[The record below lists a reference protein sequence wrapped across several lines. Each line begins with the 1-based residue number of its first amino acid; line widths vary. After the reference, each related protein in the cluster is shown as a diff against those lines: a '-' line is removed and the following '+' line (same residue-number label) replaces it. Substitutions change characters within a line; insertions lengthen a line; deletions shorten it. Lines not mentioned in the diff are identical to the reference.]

1 MQLIKFLQ
9 RPQDAKKKRLI
20 RIVKNRLTLSPV
32 HLQVCG
38 IIWHMANL
46 NNDETMPIPA
56 NKHLDETMPIPA
68 NKNNHEGYLN
78 MDETMP
84 IPPKHDAEE
93 GALDET
99 MPMRTVK
106 EEPPVFEPEPVA
118 YAANQPP
125 VPPDDGPTDKQPRR
139 KKPRR
144 FVWVLGGILLMLLL
158 TAVGGLLGYQQAIAI
173 RIKNQ
178 EDQIAMIATTQYQ
191 LGVNELDAGNYEMAR
206 KRFEYVISLDPSFP
220 GAVEKLTDVML
231 KMAMVTTPTPVVEA
245 GPVPTATPDLR
256 GAEAIFNQAVQ
267 VYRGQDWNATIA
279 TLDRLR
285 DEDIA
290 YRTIEVDGMYYMAL
304 RFRGIQKIVQEGNLE
319 GGMYDLSQAE
329 RYGPVD
335 GQADQYRT
343 WARYYLMGSSFWEVD
358 WPKAL
363 DYFYQVYSALPNL
376 RDGSGWTAMERYRKA
391 SIAYGDQLVAAGEYC
406 MARDQYRNA
415 LSLGSDELLAPTATA
430 VQLICEPPTPTPAPT
445 ATPEPTS
452 LVPTLPAPTAYP

>member
-1 MQLIKFLQ
+1 
-9 RPQDAKKKRLI
+9 
-20 RIVKNRLTLSPV
+20 
-32 HLQVCG
+32 
-38 IIWHMANL
+38 MANL

-56 NKHLDETMPIPA
+56 SRHNDETMRIPAGKNNDETMPIPV
-68 NKNNHEGYLN
+68 NTKPEEGYLN

-84 IPPKHDAEE
+84 ISPKRDAEE
-93 GALDET
+93 SAWDET
-99 MPMRTVK
+99 MPMRAVK
-106 EEPPVFEPEPVA
+106 EEPPVIVPEP
-118 YAANQPP
+118 AAFADPQPP
-125 VPPDDGPTDKQPRR
+125 IPPDDKPGDTQPRR

-144 FVWVLGGILLMLLL
+144 FVWILGGILLMLLL
-158 TAVGGLLGYQQAIAI
+158 GAAGGLLGYRSAIQARIRAQQ
-173 RIKNQ
+173 
-178 EDQIAMIATTQYQ
+178 DQITAIATTQYQ
-191 LGVNELDAGNYEMAR
+191 LGVNELDAGNYAMAR
-206 KRFEYVISLDPSFP
+206 KRFEYVISIDPSFP
-220 GAVEKLTDVML
+220 GAAEKLTDVML

-285 DEDIA
+285 DEDIK
-290 YRTIEVDGMYYMAL
+290 YRTLEVDGMYYMAL

-343 WARYYLMGSSFWEVD
+343 WARYYLTGSSFWEVD
-358 WPKAL
+358 WPKVI

-376 RDGSGWTAMERYRKA
+376 RDGSGWTATERYRKA
-391 SIAYGDQLVAAGEYC
+391 SILYGDQLVEAGEYC

-415 LSLGSDELLAPTATA
+415 LAVGMDELLAPTATA
-430 VQLICEPPTPTPAPT
+430 VQLLCEPPTPTPEP
-445 ATPEPTS
+445 ATPTPT
-452 LVPTLPAPTAYP
+452 LGAPTLPAPTITVTTYP

>member
-1 MQLIKFLQ
+1 MSLQLIKFTQ
-9 RPQDAKKKRLI
+9 RPKDEKKNWLD
-20 RIVKNRLTLSPV
+20 RIVKNRLTLASV

-46 NNDETMPIPA
+46 NN
-56 NKHLDETMPIPA
+56 DETMPIPA

-93 GALDET
+93 GAWDET

-106 EEPPVFEPEPVA
+106 EEPPVFEPEPFA
-118 YAANQPP
+118 YVANQPP
-125 VPPDDGPTDKQPRR
+125 VPPDDGPTYKQPQC

-158 TAVGGLLGYQQAIAI
+158 TAVGGLLGYRQAIAI

-245 GPVPTATPDLR
+245 GPVPTATPRSTRCRSDLQS
-256 GAEAIFNQAVQ
+256 GCTGVP
-267 VYRGQDWNATIA
+267 
-279 TLDRLR
+279 
-285 DEDIA
+285 
-290 YRTIEVDGMYYMAL
+290 RTG
-304 RFRGIQKIVQEGNLE
+304 LE
-319 GGMYDLSQAE
+319 CYDCYA
-329 RYGPVD
+329 
-335 GQADQYRT
+335 
-343 WARYYLMGSSFWEVD
+343 GS
-358 WPKAL
+358 
-363 DYFYQVYSALPNL
+363 
-376 RDGSGWTAMERYRKA
+376 
-391 SIAYGDQLVAAGEYC
+391 AAG
-406 MARDQYRNA
+406 
-415 LSLGSDELLAPTATA
+415 
-430 VQLICEPPTPTPAPT
+430 
-445 ATPEPTS
+445 
-452 LVPTLPAPTAYP
+452 

>member
-1 MQLIKFLQ
+1 
-9 RPQDAKKKRLI
+9 
-20 RIVKNRLTLSPV
+20 
-32 HLQVCG
+32 
-38 IIWHMANL
+38 MANL

-56 NKHLDETMPIPA
+56 NKHSDETARIQA
-68 NKNNHEGYLN
+68 NKSTNEGHMN

-84 IPPKHDAEE
+84 ISPKRDAEE
-93 GALDET
+93 GAWDET
-99 MPMRTVK
+99 MPMRAVK

-118 YAANQPP
+118 YAVMQPP
-125 VPPDDGPTDKQPRR
+125 VPPDDGPTDTQPRR

-144 FVWVLGGILLMLLL
+144 FVWVLGGIFMMLLL
-158 TAVGGLLGYQQAIAI
+158 AVAGGFFGYQAAMEI
-173 RIKNQ
+173 RRNAQ
-178 EDQIAMIATTQYQ
+178 QDQIAMIATTQYQ
-191 LGVNELDAGNYEMAR
+191 LGVNELDAGNYTMAR
-206 KRFEYVISLDPSFP
+206 RRFEYVISLDPSFP
-220 GAVEKLTDVML
+220 GAAEKLTDVML

-285 DEDIA
+285 DEDIT
-290 YRTIEVDGMYYMAL
+290 YRTVEVDGMYYMAL

-335 GQADQYRT
+335 GQADQYRA
-343 WARYYLMGSSFWEVD
+343 WARYYLTGSSFWDVD
-358 WPKAL
+358 WPKAI

-415 LSLGSDELLAPTATA
+415 LSLGGDELLAPTATA
-430 VQLICEPPTPTPAPT
+430 VQLLCEPPTPTPAPV
-445 ATPEPTS
+445 TPTPT
-452 LVPTLPAPTAYP
+452 LGAPTLPVPPTTYP